1 MKRLILLVALVMA
14 MAVLA
19 PAAFAD
25 DDVSESEDTEMTEKV
40 LSAAQVWKAK
50 MIADYIAG
58 DEATEEQVDEVVA
71 FRTGDPAIGWGAY
84 FKLASY
90 ANAMGISVAD
100 LLRIHPPGPDGYD
113 FGEIKKE
120 LTDDQLELLME
131 GPKNLGQLQKS
142 VKGDEAGKS
151 GRIPPGQKKKDKTD
165 G

>member
-58 DEATEEQVDEVVA
+58 DEATVIATATPRQ
-71 FRTGDPAIGWGAY
+71 
-84 FKLASY
+84 
-90 ANAMGISVAD
+90 
-100 LLRIHPPGPDGYD
+100 
-113 FGEIKKE
+113 EI
-120 LTDDQLELLME
+120 
-131 GPKNLGQLQKS
+131 
-142 VKGDEAGKS
+142 
-151 GRIPPGQKKKDKTD
+151 
-165 G
+165 